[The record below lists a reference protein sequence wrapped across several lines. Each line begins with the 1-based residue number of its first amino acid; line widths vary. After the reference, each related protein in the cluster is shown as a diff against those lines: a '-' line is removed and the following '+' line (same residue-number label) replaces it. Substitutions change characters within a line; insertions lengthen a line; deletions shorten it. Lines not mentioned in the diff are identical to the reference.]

1 MVRKRDL
8 NAAALGFLR
17 LVRPADWGVA
27 FAGAGLGARLAG
39 GAFRFGSA
47 LAAAAVA
54 TVIVGAFVNGD
65 WFHRRTRVLASP
77 GNPIA
82 RGLVRPGEAKWLGF
96 ILLAAGLA
104 AAAYLGLRTFAATF
118 LTAAIVL
125 LFNYFFDKTYFA
137 RNVIAAAVVALPVF
151 CGWFGFGGSEDLPVV
166 AAAVGGL
173 IALSASVFRDV
184 ENHDGDE
191 VVGRKTVATAGGR
204 PPVWV
209 AGAFALAATA
219 IAIVPY
225 WVGEYFRRYLT
236 FTAAVGGLMIFYTIL
251 NLRRPEPDPLLAGST
266 ARMFKFLIFV
276 FFVGTYLE
284 LLL

>member
-1 MVRKRDL
+1 MVRKRDP
-8 NAAALGFLR
+8 NAAALGFIR

-27 FAGAGLGARLAG
+27 FAGVSLGARLG
-39 GAFRFGSA
+39 GGVFCFGVA

-54 TVIVGAFVNGD
+54 TVIAGAFVNGD
-65 WFHRRTRVLASP
+65 WYHRRTRVLASP

-82 RGLVRPGEAKWLGF
+82 RGLVRPGEAKWLGI

-104 AAAYLGLRTFAATF
+104 AAAYLGLRTFAAAF
-118 LTAAIVL
+118 FTAAIVL
-125 LFNYFFDKTYFA
+125 LFNYFFDKAYFA
-137 RNVIAAAVVALPVF
+137 RNVVAAGVVALPVF
-151 CGWFGFGGSEDLPVV
+151 CGWFVFGGAADPPVV

-173 IALSASVFRDV
+173 VALSATVFRDV
-184 ENHDGDE
+184 ENRDGDE
-191 VVGRKTVATAGGR
+191 VVGRKTIAAAGGR
-204 PPVWV
+204 FPVWV

-225 WVGEYFRRYLT
+225 WVGEYSRRYLT
-236 FTAAVGGLMIFYTIL
+236 FVAAVGGLMIFYTIL

-276 FFVGTYLE
+276 FFVGTYWEFFL
-284 LLL
+284 